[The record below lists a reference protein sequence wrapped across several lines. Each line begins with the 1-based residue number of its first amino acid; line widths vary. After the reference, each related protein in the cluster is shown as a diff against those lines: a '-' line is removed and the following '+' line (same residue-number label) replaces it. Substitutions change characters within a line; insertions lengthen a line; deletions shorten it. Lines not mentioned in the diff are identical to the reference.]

1 MLKFVFINEGEKYPS
16 FILQILE
23 IQEKY
28 ALSGIPKK
36 KYKWSI
42 KIEKNNKLL
51 CLNTSIILYLYFLTF
66 VEMKYTS
73 SILLSLK
80 RNTFFRKS
88 TSNMSVLNV
97 RFKYTSAV
105 EYEYINLESLLQVY
119 IWVSK

>member
-28 ALSGIPKK
+28 ALSRNPKK
-36 KYKWSI
+36 KCEWSI
-42 KIEKNNKLL
+42 KIEKNNKVL

-97 RFKYTSAV
+97 CFKCTSAV